1 MNMDSRDQELQQAV
15 SRELSW
21 DTRVSDADIAVGVH
35 TGVVTLSG
43 TVRSWAER
51 LAAQKAAH
59 RVAGVLDVAN
69 EIQVRIPE
77 IGARSDTQIAHAVR
91 HALEWDVFVPENRI
105 QSTVA
110 NGCVTLT
117 GDVDLLTQKDDAARA
132 VRNLVGVTQVIN
144 DIEVQPRAGS
154 TDVQRAI
161 EAALERRAK
170 REAARVDVETR
181 DGHVTLTGIVHSR
194 AEHDAIVGAAK
205 GTRGVRS
212 VEDKL
217 CFVQPAPAFT

>member
-1 MNMDSRDQELQQAV
+1 
-15 SRELSW
+15 
-21 DTRVSDADIAVGVH
+21 
-35 TGVVTLSG
+35 
-43 TVRSWAER
+43 
-51 LAAQKAAH
+51 
-59 RVAGVLDVAN
+59 
-69 EIQVRIPE
+69 
-77 IGARSDTQIAHAVR
+77 
-91 HALEWDVFVPENRI
+91 
-105 QSTVA
+105 
-110 NGCVTLT
+110 
-117 GDVDLLTQKDDAARA
+117 
-132 VRNLVGVTQVIN
+132 VGVTQVIN